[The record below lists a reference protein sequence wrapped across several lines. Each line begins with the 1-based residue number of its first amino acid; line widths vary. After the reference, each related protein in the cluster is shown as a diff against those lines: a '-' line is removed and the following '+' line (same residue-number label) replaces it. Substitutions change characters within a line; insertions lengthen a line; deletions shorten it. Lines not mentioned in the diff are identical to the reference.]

1 MGMGFKILL
10 NAHCIQEFQGDNFWL
25 AFRNP
30 PLWELLSGILSKD
43 QAYNDIFRHYLNP
56 SQTPMI

>member
-30 PLWELLSGILSKD
+30 HCGNSYQEFFQGTRPIMISLDITSTQAKLL
-43 QAYNDIFRHYLNP
+43 
-56 SQTPMI
+56 